1 MKLAQIKETNKMTQ
15 KMEKFT
21 VYTYIDNSIKDGAF
35 EELEHIIRQNA
46 VELELIE
53 IQTDNHKIDN
63 ITEMFELAR
72 EYRSKGKL
80 NK

>member
-1 MKLAQIKETNKMTQ
+1 MTQ

-46 VELELIE
+46 VELELIK
-53 IQTDNHKIDN
+53 IQSNKPKNNNDAVA
-63 ITEMFELAR
+63 MFAIAK
-72 EYRSKGKL
+72 EYRSQI
-80 NK
+80 ND

>member
-1 MKLAQIKETNKMTQ
+1 MT
-15 KMEKFT
+15 KTMEKFT
-21 VYTYIDNSIKDGAF
+21 IYTYTDSTIKNGAL

-53 IQTDNHKIDN
+53 IQTDNHKIKD
-63 ITEMFELAR
+63 ITEMFAIAK